1 MSRRALAPF
10 FLPTHDAPSW
20 LRAPLRRRCRAVAA
34 PPRSPSREMAL
45 VAATM
50 HDPARLVAY
59 MLEKGSVASVAAAC
73 FSRMV
78 ALAPDPSE
86 ESIAHLRTFVE
97 AGGVQEMVR
106 LMREHADVLDGRAL
120 NTEVL
125 ALADVQEQG
134 CILLMNLAGLALSGD
149 AACAAAL
156 RDAKA
161 AAAVVRVMTMYSE
174 QLEKVEGAAAALMQ
188 LATLDLHGCM
198 EAGLAQAVVGL
209 GLG

>member
-1 MSRRALAPF
+1 
-10 FLPTHDAPSW
+10 
-20 LRAPLRRRCRAVAA
+20 
-34 PPRSPSREMAL
+34 MAL
-45 VAATM
+45 VAGTM

-97 AGGVQEMVR
+97 AGGVQEMIR
-106 LMREHADVLDGRAL
+106 LMREHADVDGDATGRAL

-134 CILLMNLAGLALSGD
+134 CVLLMNLAGLALSG
-149 AACAAAL
+149 
-156 RDAKA
+156 
-161 AAAVVRVMTMYSE
+161 T
-174 QLEKVEGAAAALMQ
+174 
-188 LATLDLHGCM
+188 
-198 EAGLAQAVVGL
+198 
-209 GLG
+209 